1 MPGSFRMTSTSV
13 TAGWLMSA
21 RMAADDQTNLERA
34 FARHG
39 RSLYR
44 YFAVRTGGDAHQ
56 ADDLMQQL
64 WVRAK
69 TGSASVS
76 ADEIEYW
83 LKAVAGNLVRE
94 HWRKQSTRPRHVP
107 IADPQLAAE
116 LAARIANEDLPG
128 ECWQRKEVRDQLIL
142 AITELTSAEQKVIVG
157 HYFQDESQASLAAR
171 LGISARA
178 VEGRLRRARQA
189 LREKLRNLDV

>member
-1 MPGSFRMTSTSV
+1 MTSTSV

-21 RMAADDQTNLERA
+21 RPAADDQTDLERA
-34 FARHG
+34 FARYG

-44 YFAVRTGGDAHQ
+44 YFAVRTGADTHQ

-64 WVRAK
+64 WMRAK

-76 ADEIEYW
+76 TDEIEYW
-83 LKAVAGNLVRE
+83 LKTVAGNLVRE

-116 LAARIANEDLPG
+116 LADRIAGEDLPD
-128 ECWQRKEVRDQLIL
+128 ESWQRKEVADQLIL
-142 AITELTSAEQKVIVG
+142 AITELTSLEQEVLVG
-157 HYFQDESQASLAAR
+157 YYFQNESQASLAAR
-171 LGISARA
+171 LGISERA

-189 LREKLRNLDV
+189 LRRKLGRLDM